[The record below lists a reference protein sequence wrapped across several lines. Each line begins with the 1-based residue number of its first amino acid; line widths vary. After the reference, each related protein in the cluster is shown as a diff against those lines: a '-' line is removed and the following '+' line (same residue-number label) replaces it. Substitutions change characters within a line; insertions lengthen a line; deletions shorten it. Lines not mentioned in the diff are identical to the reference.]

1 MKKIFTNIV
10 AWLYIMFF
18 IVQSISI
25 LSAFVIQNEFI
36 TSALPFF
43 RFWNAIGTSIFENW
57 LPFSIIFVMIFVGG
71 VLSSQIKLE
80 TNISKH
86 FYNFILLCINLFLCN
101 RLYETIVFQEK
112 IEYISKHF
120 WGVLCFV
127 LAIVIV
133 ILVGHALKK
142 VREARKSYTKNS
154 SSNSDTIG
162 DKNKIVSNSNGLKS
176 NIQDEVVMKR
186 YPISYIW
193 LNFKYYLSR
202 KKEIKYQKQAEYH
215 EAKSKAKADA
225 KIEVIK
231 RKYDKKVE
239 SYTSNNS
246 NGKDRN
252 PALGIISIITVIVID
267 ALVFVWFIFP
277 EIFGDSF
284 FNSILSKIK
293 EFIVT
298 SSNFFNGMEN
308 SVLNWLIAFGKIFL
322 ITIVS
327 ILINF
332 LIYFIFRVSFYFIF
346 NSKEDGI
353 PIKCFSRKLKTFFF
367 GVADSVMRLLLF
379 LPDFLELIED
389 FLFDID
395 VDILVKEKFEEFDNQ
410 SRNKKLDDA
419 ASDQDSL
426 PTQETVSNTYESED
440 K

>member
-1 MKKIFTNIV
+1 MKKVFKNIV

-18 IVQSISI
+18 IVQAISI
-25 LSAFVIQNEFI
+25 LSAFIIQNEFV
-36 TSALPFF
+36 TSTLPFF
-43 RFWNAIGTSIFENW
+43 RFWNAIGRSIFENW

-127 LAIVIV
+127 LAIAIV

-142 VREARKSYTKNS
+142 AREARNSYTKNPPS
-154 SSNSDTIG
+154 HSAAVDDRDEIARNAD
-162 DKNKIVSNSNGLKS
+162 GLQS
-176 NIQDEVVMKR
+176 NIQDELFMKR

-215 EAKSKAKADA
+215 EAKSRAKADA

-231 RKYDKKVE
+231 RKYDKKVK

-246 NGKDRN
+246 NGKDPN
-252 PALGIISIITVIVID
+252 PALGIIAIVAVTVIDV
-267 ALVFVWFIFP
+267 LFIIGFISP
-277 EIFGDSF
+277 GIFGDSF
-284 FNSILSKIK
+284 FNSILSKIQ
-293 EFIVT
+293 ETIIA
-298 SSNFFNGMEN
+298 SSDFFNEME
-308 SVLNWLIAFGKIFL
+308 SPVLNWLIAFGKIFL
-322 ITIVS
+322 IAIVF
-327 ILINF
+327 IIINF
-332 LIYFIFRVSFYFIF
+332 LIYFIFRVLFYFVF

-353 PIKCFSRKLKTFFF
+353 TIKCFSRKLKTFFF

-389 FLFDID
+389 FLLDID
-395 VDILVKEKFEEFDNQ
+395 VDILVRDKFEEFDNQ
-410 SRNKKLDDA
+410 SKDKKSTDA
-419 ASDQDSL
+419 ASDQDSS
-426 PTQETVSNTYESED
+426 PTQEAASNTDESGE